1 MKDLGKRM
9 FECMEQYISRKY
21 SEPLAKELIQ
31 EFYKV
36 GEVGNFNHISGQRQ
50 TVLFEAMDYAKK
62 ELPYCPYEIIVEEN
76 KGGIGLYRLRLVD
89 ISKAVPEDAVKPFE
103 CEEATLRDMLIHGAE
118 LVGIVKENLE
128 GEQWYVDYR
137 ILKINVPLEQYKDI
151 DPSINQMISEGIIQK
166 KFAGFKMYFPNGIN

>member
-36 GEVGNFNHISGQRQ
+36 GEVGNFNHISDERQ
-50 TVLFEAMDYAKK
+50 NVLFEAMDYAKK

-76 KGGIGLYRLRLVD
+76 KGGIGLYRLRLVN
-89 ISKAVPEDAVKPFE
+89 ISKEVPEDAVKPFE
-103 CEEATLRDMLIHGAE
+103 SAEATLRDMLIHGAE
-118 LVGIVKENLE
+118 LVEIVKENLE
-128 GEQWYVDYR
+128 GEQWCIDYR
-137 ILKINVPLEQYKDI
+137 ILKINVPLERYKDK
-151 DPSINQMISEGIIQK
+151 DPSINQMISEGIIQEQ
-166 KFAGFKMYFPNGIN
+166 FTGFKMYFPNGIN